1 MSAPTLA
8 FSKNFSAGQR
18 NRAMARYAAVI
29 RFLQK
34 DPANITRIHGT
45 TTGGMARYGLMTNT
59 TPRRL
64 TPFALEWI
72 AAYSGPVAPL
82 DDVTTWGS
90 PTPVRKPAPQSNPI
104 VSILTQMVAAPH
116 TWIHVHAP
124 AIDALTPEA
133 FWLLCWLQRHREC
146 VTLSDIALE
155 VGWAHDV
162 VAGRLAQIAA
172 AGYAVPVVLHAVGD

>member
-1 MSAPTLA
+1 MTSPTLA
-8 FSKNFSAGQR
+8 FSKNFSLGQR
-18 NRAMARYAAVI
+18 KRAMARYAAVI
-29 RFLQK
+29 RLLQA
-34 DPANITRIHGT
+34 DPAAITRVHGT

-72 AAYSGPVAPL
+72 TAYTGPVVPL
-82 DDVTTWGS
+82 DDVTAWGS
-90 PTPVRKPAPQSNPI
+90 PAPVRKPAPQSNPI

-133 FWLLCWLQRHREC
+133 FWLMCWLQRHREC

-155 VGWAHDV
+155 VGWSAEAVSIALRAIRDAGYVVDV
-162 VAGRLAQIAA
+162 VGESAA
-172 AGYAVPVVLHAVGD
+172 D

>member
-1 MSAPTLA
+1 MTAPTLA
-8 FSKNFSAGQR
+8 FSKNFSLGQR
-18 NRAMARYAAVI
+18 KRAMARYAAVI

-34 DPANITRIHGT
+34 DPSNITRIHGT

-72 AAYSGPVAPL
+72 AAYTGPVAPL

-90 PTPVRKPAPQSNPI
+90 PAPVRPQPQPRDPI
-104 VSILTQMVAAPH
+104 VSILSQMVAAPH

-133 FWLLCWLQRHREC
+133 FWLMCWLQRHREC
-146 VTLSDIALE
+146 VTLSDIALS

-162 VAGRLAQIAA
+162 TADRLARIAA
-172 AGYAVPVVLHAVGD
+172 AGYAVPVVLHAAAD